1 MALIDLRRR
10 VLTDALPD
18 PEKAYVLYWM
28 TAARR
33 ATHNHALD
41 RALELCRETGKPL
54 LVLEGLR
61 AGYRWASDRMHAF
74 AIDGMRDNARA
85 FASAGVT
92 YHPYLEPE
100 PGHGRGLL
108 AALAEQA
115 VGVVTDDYPAFFL
128 PRMVE
133 AAADRLEDAHV
144 AFEAIDGNG
153 LYPMGDT
160 DRIFTMAHSF
170 RRHLQKRLPKHLDGG
185 PAAAPLASYD
195 LGPVAIPAALRDR
208 WPAADLARVE
218 PAHFPIDH
226 SVPRGD
232 ARGGS
237 VAAGERLE
245 RWLEGRFGRYG
256 EDRNHPDLAVASGLS
271 AYLHWGHLSSWA
283 VFESITAREE
293 WEPARL
299 ADKPNGKREGWWN
312 MGPAAEAFLD
322 ELVTWREIGF
332 NMAARAPRFT
342 EYESLPDWARKTLA
356 EHEGD
361 ARPYLYTPAQFEGAE
376 THDEIWNAAQRELVQ
391 TGRMHNYLRM
401 LWGKKILHWTRSP
414 REALEVMVDLNNK
427 YALDG
432 RDPNSYSGIFWVLG
446 RYDRAWGPE
455 RPVFGKIR
463 YMTSASTRRKL
474 RLTSYLAKYGDG
486 GQQALALG

>member
-1 MALIDLRRR
+1 MAVIDLRRR

-18 PEKAYVLYWM
+18 PAKAYVLYWM
-28 TAARR
+28 TAYRR
-33 ATHNHALD
+33 TTHNHALD

-61 AGYRWASDRMHAF
+61 AGYRWASDRMHRF
-74 AIDGMRDNARA
+74 VIDGMRDDAAA
-85 FASAGVT
+85 FAAAGVA
-92 YHPYLEPE
+92 YHAYLEPE
-100 PGHGRGLL
+100 PGHGKGLL
-108 AALAEQA
+108 EALAADA
-115 VGVVTDDYPAFFL
+115 VAVVTDDYPAFFL
-128 PRMVE
+128 PRMLE

-153 LYPMGDT
+153 LYPIRDT
-160 DRIFTMAHSF
+160 DRVFTMAHSF
-170 RRHLQKRLPKHLDGG
+170 RRHLQKRLPRHLDGA
-185 PAAAPLASYD
+185 PVAEPLAGYAYGRATLPSA
-195 LGPVAIPAALRDR
+195 VAQR
-208 WPAADLARVE
+208 WPAADLERIDLGA
-218 PAHFPIDH
+218 FPIDH
-226 SVPRGD
+226 SVSEAD
-232 ARGGS
+232 ERGGS
-237 VAAGERLE
+237 RAASARLGQWLE
-245 RWLEGRFGRYG
+245 RRFSRYG
-256 EDRNHPDLAVASGLS
+256 DDRNHPDDTAASGLS
-271 AYLHWGHLSSWA
+271 AHLHWGHLSPWA
-283 VFESITAREE
+283 VFEAIVEREG
-293 WEPARL
+293 WSPDQI
-299 ADKPNGKREGWWN
+299 ADKPHGKRAGWWN

-332 NMAARAPRFT
+332 NMAALAPRFT

-356 EHEGD
+356 DHEGD
-361 ARPYLYTPAQFEGAE
+361 ERPYLYTPAQLEGAE

-414 REALEVMVDLNNK
+414 REALEMMVHLNNK

-474 RLTSYLAKYGDG
+474 RLTNYLATYGEG
-486 GQQALALG
+486 GQKALALG